1 VQIRIVAVGRIKE
14 PGFVLA
20 QAEYAKR
27 LQRYVRLEIIEVDD
41 EPVPAGDRQ
50 REAVKLREGERLQR
64 RARAGVPASAGRTP
78 AGPGTRVP
86 SGRDC
91 LLVALDSRGDQ
102 FTSGALAAWLGQHQA
117 PDGRGHGD
125 LTFMLGG
132 ALGLSPAVLAQA
144 GLRLS
149 LSSLTFPHQLAR
161 VVLLE
166 QLYRAFRIL
175 RWEPYHY

>member
-1 VQIRIVAVGRIKE
+1 MQIRIVAVGRIKE

-20 QAEYAKR
+20 QEEYAKR
-27 LQRYVRLEIIEVDD
+27 LQRYSRLEIIEVDD
-41 EPVPAGDRQ
+41 DPVPSGDRQ
-50 REAVKLREGERLQR
+50 RQAVKLREGERLLR
-64 RARAGVPASAGRTP
+64 RARAGVPA
-78 AGPGTRVP
+78 GPGTAQ
-86 SGRDC
+86 DC

-102 FTSGALAAWLGQHQA
+102 FTSEALAAWLGQPQA

-132 ALGLSPAVLAQA
+132 TLGLSPAVLAQA
-144 GLRLS
+144 DLRLS

-175 RWEPYHY
+175 RREPYHY

>member
-1 VQIRIVAVGRIKE
+1 MQIRIVAVGRIKE

-50 REAVKLREGERLQR
+50 RQAVKLREGARLQSH
-64 RARAGVPASAGRTP
+64 RAQGAPGGHPTGWVPR
-78 AGPGTRVP
+78 PGTA
-86 SGRDC
+86 SGGDC

-102 FTSGALAAWLGQHQA
+102 FTSEALAAWLGQQQGA
-117 PDGRGHGD
+117 DGRGHGG

-132 ALGLSPAVLAQA
+132 TLGLSPAILAQA
-144 GLRLS
+144 DLRLS

-175 RWEPYHY
+175 RREPYHY